1 MNNDSEDHSQR
12 ETSDEDDLQSLIPV
26 VQDKVVEVFS
36 EKLNLSIFEVYSQI
50 VEGKKLW
57 QIAYEYGF
65 TLQESE
71 KILIES
77 RKEALKEAVR
87 QGKMRLQQ
95 VRPVE
100 FHMHQHLVMELE
112 RA

>member
-12 ETSDEDDLQSLIPV
+12 GPSDEDDLQSLIPV
-26 VQDKVVEVFS
+26 VQDKLVEVFS
-36 EKLNLSIFEVYSQI
+36 EQLNLSVYDVYSQI

-57 QIAYEYGF
+57 EIAHDQGF

-71 KILIES
+71 WILIEA
-77 RKEALKEAVR
+77 RKEALKETVD
-87 QGKMRLQQ
+87 QGKMRRRY

-100 FHMHQHLVMELE
+100 SHMHRRLVMEMEL
-112 RA
+112 A